1 MSETNSHSGARSVLI
16 WSLVTVVL
24 VVVLVWVVLQ
34 FVLVPREAA
43 GTPDSA
49 SQTAVGLREIR
60 RIEDSVL
67 STYEL
72 IDSTA
77 RTYRVPIERAMELM
91 VVESVVPDSSR

>member
-24 VVVLVWVVLQ
+24 VVALVWVVLQ
-34 FVLVPREAA
+34 FVLAPRQAA
-43 GTPDSA
+43 GTSDGA
-49 SQTAVGLREIR
+49 GQTAVELSEIR

-72 IDSTA
+72 VDSTA
-77 RTYRVPIERAMELM
+77 RTYRVPIERAIEL
-91 VVESVVPDSSR
+91 VAAESARDSTR